1 MKRYWLC
8 VAAAGVALAV
18 LASTALVQERAEGER
33 RPGARADRA
42 RPMMGG
48 RAGLVVMDYSAGIR
62 DLSPEQRKQIGE
74 IRRATVVKLEELQKQ
89 MNGDIKKL
97 LTPAQAKAMEE
108 TERRITHR
116 GPDGVT
122 LTDAQK
128 TILDEAR
135 ANAAKAENREARA
148 AILQAANEKIRATF
162 TDEQKKQAAERP
174 ARVRP
179 ARPARQREQ

>member
-1 MKRYWLC
+1 
-8 VAAAGVALAV
+8 
-18 LASTALVQERAEGER
+18 
-33 RPGARADRA
+33 
-42 RPMMGG
+42 
-48 RAGLVVMDYSAGIR
+48 
-62 DLSPEQRKQIGE
+62 
-74 IRRATVVKLEELQKQ
+74 

-108 TERRITHR
+108 AERRITHR